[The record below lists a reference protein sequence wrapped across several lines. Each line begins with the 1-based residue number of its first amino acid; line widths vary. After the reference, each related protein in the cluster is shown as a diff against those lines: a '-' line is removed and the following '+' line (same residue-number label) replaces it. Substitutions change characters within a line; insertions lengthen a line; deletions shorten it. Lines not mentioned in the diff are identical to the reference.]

1 MGERRRRDGGGE
13 KGWGRGSKKTEWM
26 YGVRKEVGGGG
37 PVWMTVRGKSLK
49 ILRTKKAGVSRREFR
64 KRGVK
69 LYYKAE
75 ALKMVLYRHKN
86 KLFGAT
92 EQFVQKVFLI

>member
-1 MGERRRRDGGGE
+1 
-13 KGWGRGSKKTEWM
+13 
-26 YGVRKEVGGGG
+26 
-37 PVWMTVRGKSLK
+37 MTVRGKSLK

>member
-1 MGERRRRDGGGE
+1 
-13 KGWGRGSKKTEWM
+13 
-26 YGVRKEVGGGG
+26 
-37 PVWMTVRGKSLK
+37 MTVRGKSLK
-49 ILRTKKAGVSRREFR
+49 ILRTKKAGVSRKEFR

-75 ALKMVLYRHKN
+75 ALIMVLYRHKN

-92 EQFVQKVFLI
+92 E